1 VKAKREKNEQ
11 TQEEMKMAIV
21 RWEPFRDLVTV
32 QERMNRI
39 FDDAFRGVARP
50 GTEEDWALGGS
61 WAPAVDIFEND
72 GNLVLKAELPGI
84 EPKDVDVRVENNVLT
99 LRGERKFEAEVKREQ
114 YHRVER
120 AYGTF
125 SRSFTLPNVVDTDK
139 IKAEFKDGVLRV
151 TLPQREE
158 AKPKQISIAVTK

>member
-1 VKAKREKNEQ
+1 
-11 TQEEMKMAIV
+11 M
-21 RWEPFRDLVTV
+21 RWEPFRDLQAV
-32 QERMNRI
+32 QDRLNRV
-39 FDDAFRGVARP
+39 FDEAFRGAPR
-50 GTEEDWALGGS
+50 GSDDEWALGGQ
-61 WAPAVDIFEND
+61 WAPSVDIYEND

-99 LRGERKFEAEVKREQ
+99 LRGERKFESEVKRDK

-125 SRSFTLPNVVDTDK
+125 SRSFTLPSVVDTDR
-139 IKAEFKDGVLRV
+139 IKAEYKDGVLQV

-158 AKPKQISIAVTK
+158 AKPKQIQVAVGK